1 MGTIDIIY
9 LTLVGVLFITGMVF
23 AVKMFVKIRNNS
35 ITDFKQRQNKN
46 RNKIKYG
53 RHN

>member
-9 LTLVGVLFITGMVF
+9 LTLVCILFISGMVF
-23 AVKMFVKIRNNS
+23 AVKIFVKIRNNS
-35 ITDFKQRQNKN
+35 IEDFKQRQNKN
-46 RNKIKYG
+46 RNKIKHG

>member
-9 LTLVGVLFITGMVF
+9 LIAVGITVCIGLFF
-23 AVKMFVKIRNNS
+23 AIRIFLKIRNNS
-35 ITDFKQRQNKN
+35 IKDFKQRQQNN
-46 RNKIKYG
+46 RNKIKYD